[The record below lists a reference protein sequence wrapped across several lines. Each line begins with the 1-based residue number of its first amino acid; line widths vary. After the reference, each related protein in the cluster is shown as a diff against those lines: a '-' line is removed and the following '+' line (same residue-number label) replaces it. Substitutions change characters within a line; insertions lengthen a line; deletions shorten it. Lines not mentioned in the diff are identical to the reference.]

1 MVETSKTGCCII
13 KEKAKPQ
20 KSWSFSSHKCV
31 LCICIF
37 IQTLQ
42 YVLCASG
49 TSSWAYPS
57 CTDLCCINNSLAL
70 SPANLNLLVFSSY
83 LYLLCH
89 MPLNLTAVVLPLL
102 SRLWDFLSEGW
113 VLNFL
118 GDGRRAKGVL
128 FLILVLSFHPQNSS
142 HIFFF
147 PAVSL
152 LLRCLRGIFV
162 FG

>member
-1 MVETSKTGCCII
+1 MVETSKIGCCII

-102 SRLWDFLSEGW
+102 SQLWDFLSEGW
-113 VLNFL
+113 VLNYF
-118 GDGRRAKGVL
+118 GVEGELRECSSL
-128 FLILVLSFHPQNSS
+128 FWCSPFTHRIALTFSS
-142 HIFFF
+142 
-147 PAVSL
+147 SL
-152 LLRCLRGIFV
+152 LCPYFWGA
-162 FG
+162 